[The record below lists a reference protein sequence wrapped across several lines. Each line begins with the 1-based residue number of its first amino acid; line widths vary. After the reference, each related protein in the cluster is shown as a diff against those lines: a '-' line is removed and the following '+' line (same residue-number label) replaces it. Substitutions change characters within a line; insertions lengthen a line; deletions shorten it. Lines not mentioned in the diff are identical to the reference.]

1 MYEWG
6 YSTIFLHLKY
16 GSLSGF
22 ELTCCVCGL
31 IQFRSKEFQTTKGSL
46 RISCNLGYWRIIR
59 LKMVQILLQALK
71 KFDLGSGQCTEVLF
85 ASFSFRWIY
94 NCHISKSTRKETGK
108 THICALYY
116 SFNRTVCQNHIHTY
130 KVWELEKYTKFN
142 TIFCLIKSSEIVFIF
157 LLTFDLI

>member
-46 RISCNLGYWRIIR
+46 RISCILGYWRIIR
-59 LKMVQILLQALK
+59 LKMVQVFLQALEK
-71 KFDLGSGQCTEVLF
+71 LIQGQGSGSNPAAAEVNHLSLFIEFHSGLTKLILSVLDLLNRGALVPLATAVLF
-85 ASFSFRWIY
+85 LQPY
-94 NCHISKSTRKETGK
+94 KLCK
-108 THICALYY
+108 TLTLYCGTH
-116 SFNRTVCQNHIHTY
+116 N
-130 KVWELEKYTKFN
+130 
-142 TIFCLIKSSEIVFIF
+142 
-157 LLTFDLI
+157 